1 MSVHEVRHTRSVY
14 LPASWNANRI
24 AARARSV
31 HCPSDPKKDEV
42 RSDDMLVQIAG
53 HPPEPPSL
61 RMRSVLGIALFKED
75 ASKEENEEAAS
86 GNENAS
92 TKARLLTSSREAR
105 FWIMLPLP
113 VWRR

>member
-1 MSVHEVRHTRSVY
+1 
-14 LPASWNANRI
+14 
-24 AARARSV
+24 
-31 HCPSDPKKDEV
+31 
-42 RSDDMLVQIAG
+42 
-53 HPPEPPSL
+53 
-61 RMRSVLGIALFKED
+61 MRSVLGIALFKED